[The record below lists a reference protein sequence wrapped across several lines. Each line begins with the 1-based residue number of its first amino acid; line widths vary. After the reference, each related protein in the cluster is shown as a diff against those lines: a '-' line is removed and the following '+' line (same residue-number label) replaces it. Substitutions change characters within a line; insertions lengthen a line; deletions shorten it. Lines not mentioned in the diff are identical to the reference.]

1 MKALSLPLTKRKKDD
16 TVGFLES
23 LKLLFANK
31 YYIMIVVLYI
41 VYYTMSNITTGS
53 GVYFAKY
60 VLGDASLLG
69 MFQMMKMFPV
79 IIALIFT
86 PMLVKKAKS
95 MQKVNFWGYV
105 GNCVLSIPFI
115 YFAYQRNVKLML
127 LFMFIKGIFAGT
139 LSGTLNAL
147 IAEISGY
154 TYRTK
159 GVRMDGT
166 MFSCSSLGVK
176 IGGGIGT
183 AAVGWLLDLGGYI
196 GTAAAQTDDLDQTVN
211 YGAISRQ
218 ITQILQRENH
228 KLLERAA
235 AVTAE
240 EILLTNP
247 LINGITIKIEK
258 PWAPVGLPL
267 ETVAVETTRKWHT
280 AYIALGSNLGEK
292 KNYLDV
298 AIEELKAVKG
308 IQIESVSDWIETEP
322 YGYLDQPNFLNGCAC
337 LRTWLEPFAL
347 LDVLQSIEAKAGRE
361 RKIHWGPRT
370 LDLDLLFYDDQVL
383 GTKRLIVPHPEIEKR
398 SFVLVPMAQIA
409 PWLRH
414 PVSKSTIKQ
423 LLEELNAEQ

>member
-1 MKALSLPLTKRKKDD
+1 MDKIEIKGLEVFAHHGVYEEEQRLGQKFVVSAVLSLD
-16 TVGFLES
+16 T
-23 LKLLFANK
+23 
-31 YYIMIVVLYI
+31 
-41 VYYTMSNITTGS
+41 
-53 GVYFAKY
+53 
-60 VLGDASLLG
+60 
-69 MFQMMKMFPV
+69 
-79 IIALIFT
+79 
-86 PMLVKKAKS
+86 
-95 MQKVNFWGYV
+95 
-105 GNCVLSIPFI
+105 
-115 YFAYQRNVKLML
+115 
-127 LFMFIKGIFAGT
+127 
-139 LSGTLNAL
+139 
-147 IAEISGY
+147 
-154 TYRTK
+154 
-159 GVRMDGT
+159 
-166 MFSCSSLGVK
+166 
-176 IGGGIGT
+176 
-183 AAVGWLLDLGGYI
+183 
-196 GTAAAQTDDLDQTVN
+196 TAAAQTDDLDKTVN

-308 IQIESVSDWIETEP
+308 IEIESVSNWIETEP

-337 LRTWLEPFAL
+337 IKTWLEPFAL

-370 LDLDLLFYDDQVL
+370 LDLDLLFYDDQIL

>member
-1 MKALSLPLTKRKKDD
+1 MDKIEIKGLEVFAHHGVYEEEQRLGQKFVVSAVLSLD
-16 TVGFLES
+16 T
-23 LKLLFANK
+23 
-31 YYIMIVVLYI
+31 
-41 VYYTMSNITTGS
+41 
-53 GVYFAKY
+53 
-60 VLGDASLLG
+60 
-69 MFQMMKMFPV
+69 
-79 IIALIFT
+79 
-86 PMLVKKAKS
+86 
-95 MQKVNFWGYV
+95 
-105 GNCVLSIPFI
+105 
-115 YFAYQRNVKLML
+115 
-127 LFMFIKGIFAGT
+127 
-139 LSGTLNAL
+139 
-147 IAEISGY
+147 
-154 TYRTK
+154 
-159 GVRMDGT
+159 
-166 MFSCSSLGVK
+166 
-176 IGGGIGT
+176 
-183 AAVGWLLDLGGYI
+183 
-196 GTAAAQTDDLDQTVN
+196 TAAAQTDDLDKTVN

-240 EILLTNP
+240 EILMTNP
-247 LINGITIKIEK
+247 LINGIKIKIEK

-414 PVSKSTIKQ
+414 PVSKSTIKE
-423 LLEELNAEQ
+423 LLEQLEASQKQD

>member
-1 MKALSLPLTKRKKDD
+1 MDKIEIKGLEVFAHHGVYEEEQRLGQKFVVSAVLSLD
-16 TVGFLES
+16 T
-23 LKLLFANK
+23 
-31 YYIMIVVLYI
+31 
-41 VYYTMSNITTGS
+41 
-53 GVYFAKY
+53 
-60 VLGDASLLG
+60 
-69 MFQMMKMFPV
+69 
-79 IIALIFT
+79 
-86 PMLVKKAKS
+86 
-95 MQKVNFWGYV
+95 
-105 GNCVLSIPFI
+105 
-115 YFAYQRNVKLML
+115 
-127 LFMFIKGIFAGT
+127 
-139 LSGTLNAL
+139 
-147 IAEISGY
+147 
-154 TYRTK
+154 
-159 GVRMDGT
+159 
-166 MFSCSSLGVK
+166 
-176 IGGGIGT
+176 
-183 AAVGWLLDLGGYI
+183 
-196 GTAAAQTDDLDQTVN
+196 TAAAQTDDLDKTVN
-211 YGAISRQ
+211 YGAIS
-218 ITQILQRENH
+218 
-228 KLLERAA
+228 
-235 AVTAE
+235 
-240 EILLTNP
+240 
-247 LINGITIKIEK
+247 K

-308 IQIESVSDWIETEP
+308 IEIESVSDWIETEP

-370 LDLDLLFYDDQVL
+370 LDLDLLFYDDQIL